1 MKLDSDADGAVG
13 MARVAVLH
21 NTLDFHGGADAVA
34 LTTCDALED
43 EHTVDLFTISTT
55 DPGDLAS
62 QYGLDIDIRVREPRG
77 AALIAHGF
85 AAAAPHVGPQLD
97 SRSALLAIFF
107 RRHADAYD
115 LAVSTTNELAI
126 PCRSIQYV
134 HYPQFHLNW
143 LPDRAATAGPL
154 NRLWS
159 HVGGPARGRGPSDAT
174 LVANSTWT
182 ATAVQ
187 LLYGQ
192 RPEVVYPPVPPI
204 EGREPWAER
213 EQGVV
218 VIGRIAPERRVTD
231 AIDIVDGVRERG
243 YDLHL
248 HIVGS
253 APPAYRR
260 YVEHVWGAVAER
272 EHVSLETDVSR
283 ERLEA
288 LLCTHR
294 YGVNTCRYEPFGIGL
309 AEYLAAGMLAFAPA
323 NGGQVEVL
331 DGRADRLFES
341 VDDAVERL
349 TCAIDTG
356 ARPDLP
362 LNRFGRDRFRQ
373 SMRALVADALE

>member
-1 MKLDSDADGAVG
+1 

-34 LTTCDALED
+34 LTTCDALEN
-43 EHTVDLFTISTT
+43 EYTVDLFTISST
-55 DPGDLAS
+55 DPGELAG
-62 QYGLDIDIRVREPRG
+62 QYGLDIDIRVREPPG

-107 RRHADAYD
+107 RRHATAYD

-126 PCRSIQYV
+126 PCPSIQYV

-143 LPDRAATAGPL
+143 LPARAETAGSL

-159 HVGGPARGRGPSDAT
+159 YVGGPARGRGPIDGT

-182 ATAVQ
+182 AKAVEM
-187 LLYGQ
+187 LYGQ
-192 RPEVVYPPVPPI
+192 RPDVVYPPVPPI
-204 EGREPWAER
+204 DGRQPWGDR

-218 VIGRIAPERRVTD
+218 VVGRIAPDRRVVD
-231 AIDIVDGVRERG
+231 AIDIVDRVRARG
-243 YDLHL
+243 YDVHL
-248 HIVGS
+248 HVVGS
-253 APPAYRR
+253 APRAYRR
-260 YVEHVWGAVAER
+260 YVKRVRRAVAER

-283 ERLEA
+283 DRLEE

-294 YGVNTCRYEPFGIGL
+294 YGLNTCRYEPFGIGL
-309 AEYLAAGMLAFAPA
+309 AEYLAAGMIAFAPA
-323 NGGQVEVL
+323 HGGQVEVL
-331 DGRADRLFES
+331 DGRSDRLFES
-341 VDDAVERL
+341 RDDAVERL
-349 TCAIDTG
+349 TTAIDTG

-362 LNRFGRDRFRQ
+362 PDRFGRDRFRQ
-373 SMRALVADALE
+373 SFRDLVADALE